1 MNTIRYCLLAVLLFT
16 LMRLRAQNENPYPP
30 TRFPDRIAL
39 NVTEDPSTAISL
51 NWRTSPDI
59 TDGYIEI
66 LPAVSDPALT
76 KNAPRTRAVTE
87 SFELRGIH
95 SHFHSAVV
103 KSLTPNTLY
112 MYRVGSGEHWS
123 EWFHIRT
130 AGKAGEKFS
139 FIYMGDVQQ
148 GMRSFWP
155 RMIREAYLK
164 APDAR
169 LVMYAGDI
177 VNRGL
182 NDHEWGE
189 LFYGG
194 GFIHG
199 SIPAMPSP
207 GNHEHA
213 DNAEGVN
220 VITPLWRAQY
230 NLPENGPAGLEETV
244 YFTDIQGVR
253 FISLNSQEIWFGNE
267 KMQRQI
273 EWLHQ
278 VLSNNPNKWT
288 IITFHH
294 PVHSVSARRDN
305 KNLREKFQ
313 PIFEQYKVDMV
324 LQGHDHAYAR
334 GMKNVPMPEGLTG
347 TTASAYVVSM
357 CGSKMYNNESNKWM
371 DKLGTNVQLYQI
383 ITVDGNKLLYR
394 CYTATGELF
403 DAFDLVKRKGKNNKM
418 VEIK

>member
-1 MNTIRYCLLAVLLFT
+1 MKKIIYCFAVFQLSLCT
-16 LMRLRAQNENPYPP
+16 VLNAQEENPYPP
-30 TRFPDRIAL
+30 TLFPDRIVL
-39 NVTEDPSTAISL
+39 NVTEDPATSIAV
-51 NWRTSPDI
+51 NWRTS
-59 TDGYIEI
+59 TAVTESYLEI
-66 LPAVSDPALT
+66 LPAVSTPALT
-76 KNAPRTRAVTE
+76 KDAPRTKANTE
-87 SFELRGIH
+87 QFELRGIR
-95 SHFHSAVV
+95 SHFHAAVV
-103 KSLTPNTLY
+103 TALKPNTVY
-112 MYRVGSGEHWS
+112 MYRVGNGEHWS
-123 EWFHIRT
+123 EWFHIKT
-130 AGKAGEKFS
+130 AGNPGEKFS

-148 GMRSFWP
+148 GMRTFWP
-155 RMIREAYLK
+155 RVAREAYLK

-169 LVMYAGDI
+169 LIMYAGDI

-194 GFIHG
+194 GFIH
-199 SIPAMPSP
+199 STIPGMPSP

-213 DNAEGVN
+213 DNEQGVN

-230 NLPENGPAGLEETV
+230 NLPQNGPKGLEETV
-244 YFTDIQGVR
+244 YYTDIQDVR
-253 FISLNSQEIWFGNE
+253 FISLNSQEIWFGND
-267 KMQRQI
+267 KMQQQI

-278 VLSNNPNKWT
+278 VLSNNPKKWT
-288 IITFHH
+288 VVTFHH

-313 PIFEQYKVDMV
+313 PIFEKYKVDMV

-334 GMKNVPMPEGLTG
+334 GMKNVPMPEGFTG

-357 CGSKMYNNESNKWM
+357 CGSKMYNNEAQKWM

-383 ITVDGNKLLYR
+383 ITVDGNKMLYR

-403 DAFDLVKRKGKNNKM
+403 DSFDLVKRKGKNNKM
-418 VEIK
+418 VEFK

>member
-1 MNTIRYCLLAVLLFT
+1 MKKIRYCLIVVQLFVCT
-16 LMRLRAQNENPYPP
+16 HLDAQSENPYPP
-30 TRFPDRIAL
+30 ALFPDRVVL
-39 NVTEDPSTAISL
+39 NVTEDPATSIAV
-51 NWRTSPDI
+51 NWRTS
-59 TDGYIEI
+59 TEAAESYIEI

-76 KNAPRTRAVTE
+76 KDAPRTKAITE
-87 SFELRGIH
+87 PFELKGIR
-95 SHFHSAVV
+95 SHFHAAVV

-112 MYRVGSGEHWS
+112 MYRVGNNEHWS

-130 AGKAGEKFS
+130 AGNPGEKFS

-148 GMRSFWP
+148 GMRTFWP
-155 RMIREAYLK
+155 RMAREAYLK

-169 LVMYAGDI
+169 LIMYAGDI

-194 GFIHG
+194 GFIH
-199 SIPAMPSP
+199 STIPGMPSP

-213 DNAEGVN
+213 DNEQGVN

-230 NLPENGPAGLEETV
+230 NLPENGPKGLEETV
-244 YFTDIQGVR
+244 YYTDIQDVR

-267 KMQRQI
+267 KMQQQI

-278 VLSNNPNKWT
+278 VLSNNPKKWT

-294 PVHSVSARRDN
+294 PVHSISARRDN

-334 GMKNVPMPEGLTG
+334 GMKNVPMPEGFSG
-347 TTASAYVVSM
+347 TTATAYVVSM
-357 CGSKMYNNESNKWM
+357 CGSKMYNNETHKWM
-371 DKLGTNVQLYQI
+371 DKIGTNVQLYQI
-383 ITVDGNKLLYR
+383 ITADGNKLLYR

-403 DAFDLVKRKGKNNKM
+403 DSFDLVKRKGKNNKM
-418 VEIK
+418 VEKK